1 LLRPLFDP
9 DCTTRRGRLL
19 AAACAAA
26 LAVVIA
32 VLAIRYPAS
41 IWSITDYELDSL
53 SNALN
58 LAYRLGDFTFYP
70 APSLENHPGV
80 PHYVLSW
87 IALALAGFP
96 FATSHLQ
103 FFRDVLDHVERF
115 HVIMMALS
123 AATGAAGIYL
133 LMRAAA
139 RIAPVGVALIGVL
152 LWFGSTP
159 FALLSFMTL
168 SIDCLGP
175 LLSALFLTLLWRMA
189 NEPRLTP
196 STMVLAGFLSAAA
209 YLTKLSYINLPLG
222 LAAAIGLVLLAGR
235 GDRRWTFLMGLLF
248 GYAAVVGVLLVGLW
262 VVEWSSF
269 KALLHFHASVFLH
282 SGNYGTGP
290 SEIVSGSE
298 LRAAIASI
306 PHDAT
311 WSIPIAI
318 AAGLVL
324 IAGSLATAMLRRDRF
339 PAAMLAMGAGA
350 ASLVS
355 ALSVLKHYQPIYSA
369 AVAYTLP
376 ACCVAAYAV
385 LDAWNMRP
393 RRAALAGT
401 LITAA
406 LCIPVVLMIRAGD
419 VVTQHDWRRTRDA
432 ADDRRVIAGYI
443 AKATPDNPI
452 GFAYQVPFREYGE
465 GFLLIDAAI
474 PGLTYQYL
482 AEPAPTISSLTQR
495 LVARDIGVFVID
507 KKRFPTAES
516 IETSD
521 NFNLLGPVAKYQ
533 AGDTL
538 IELKTA
544 FVLVRKQATR
554 GAGN

>member
-1 LLRPLFDP
+1 LLHPLFDP
-9 DCTTRRGRLL
+9 DCTTRGGRLV

-26 LAVVIA
+26 LAIVVALLA
-32 VLAIRYPAS
+32 VRYPAS
-41 IWSITDYELDSL
+41 IWSMTDYELDSL

-96 FATSHLQ
+96 FATSHLA
-103 FFRDVLDHVERF
+103 FFREVLDHVERF
-115 HVIMMALS
+115 HFIMMALS
-123 AATGAAGIYL
+123 VATGAAGFYL

-139 RIAPVGVALIGVL
+139 RIAPVGVVLIGML

-159 FALLSFMTL
+159 YALLSFMTL

-196 STMVLAGFLSAAA
+196 STMVLAGSLSAAA

-222 LAAAIGLVLLAGR
+222 FAAAIGLALLAGR
-235 GDRRWTFLMGLLF
+235 DRRWTFMMGLLF
-248 GYAAVVGVLLVGLW
+248 GYTAVVGVLLVGLW
-262 VVEWSSF
+262 VIEWSSF

-282 SGNYGTGP
+282 SGTYGTGP
-290 SEIVSGSE
+290 SDVVSGSE

-306 PHDAT
+306 PREAT
-311 WSIPIAI
+311 WSIPIALG
-318 AAGLVL
+318 AGLVL
-324 IAGSLATAMLRRDRF
+324 IAASSATAMLRRDAL

-355 ALSVLKHYQPIYSA
+355 ALSVLKHYLAFYSA

-376 ACCVAAYAV
+376 ACCVAAWV
-385 LDAWNMRP
+385 MLDAWNIRP

-401 LITAA
+401 LIIAA
-406 LCIPVVLMIRAGD
+406 LCFPAGLTIRACD
-419 VVTQHDWRRTRDA
+419 VAMQNYWRRTQDA
-432 ADDRRVIAGYI
+432 ADDHRVIAEYI
-443 AKATPDNPI
+443 GKATPANPV
-452 GFAYQVPFREYGE
+452 GFAYAVPFREYGE
-465 GFLLIDAAI
+465 GFLLIDAGI

-507 KKRFPTAES
+507 RKRFLTAES

-533 AGDTL
+533 VGDRL

-544 FVLVRKQATR
+544 FVLVRKQVTR